1 MNHLL
6 SEPGGRRHALCLS
19 LLLALS
25 LTSGSRVVGAGSDP
39 AAEQTARLQQLRA
52 RIGELKNDLGSIR
65 GEKRALDGELEKTEK
80 EISTL
85 TAVLRGLERKIDA
98 SRQQLD
104 QLAEQRANR
113 HQQLQG
119 MRSDLVRDLRS
130 AYRMGKQEQVKLLL
144 NQEDPALVGRML
156 IYHDYFSRARAGHLR
171 AIRTALDDLAAIEQE
186 VMHQKATLETLR
198 SRQLEESRHLK
209 QMQSQR
215 KAVIAKLQTELE
227 KKSGQLTTLQK
238 DEQDL
243 QQLVQSLQVALR
255 EIPSTAGQFESLP
268 GRKGRL
274 LWPVTGR
281 IGRGYGVRH
290 AEGKLTSRGIFL
302 SAPGGTEVHAIS
314 RGRVA
319 FADWLRGFG
328 LLLIIDHGSGYMSL
342 YGHNSSLFKEPGEWV
357 EENEVIALV
366 GSSGG
371 QQRTGLYLEL
381 RKHGRPFDPASW
393 FAGKPEQQHAG
404 R

>member
-1 MNHLL
+1 
-6 SEPGGRRHALCLS
+6 
-19 LLLALS
+19 
-25 LTSGSRVVGAGSDP
+25 
-39 AAEQTARLQQLRA
+39 
-52 RIGELKNDLGSIR
+52 
-65 GEKRALDGELEKTEK
+65 
-80 EISTL
+80 
-85 TAVLRGLERKIDA
+85 
-98 SRQQLD
+98 
-104 QLAEQRANR
+104 
-113 HQQLQG
+113 

-156 IYHDYFSRARAGHLR
+156 IYHDYFSRARAENLHEIR
-171 AIRTALDDLAAIEQE
+171 AALDDLTAIEQK

-198 SRQLEESRHLK
+198 SRQLQASRHLE

-243 QQLVQSLQVALR
+243 QQLVQSLQAALR
-255 EIPSTAGQFESLP
+255 EIPSTAGKFESLA

-328 LLLIIDHGSGYMSL
+328 LLLILDHGSGYMSL

-381 RKHGRPFDPASW
+381 RKHGRPFDPAPW
-393 FAGKPEQQHAG
+393 FIGKPEQKDAG